1 MYGCN
6 IHKLSLF
13 HKRLKSQISQ
23 SGKDKADDVSARGSQ
38 QMPYSAYLYG
48 DQALTRIHNLLCG
61 NGQRVLVLGHSFDNC
76 VIPFLALGVEYVD
89 SIDRQGL
96 IPKTRLY
103 VHLSADYGTAVK
115 VGQRHGRPVVY
126 TVDSKRMQEDGYVF
140 YRSVNGVWLTKE
152 VPARY
157 FKR

>member
-1 MYGCN
+1 M
-6 IHKLSLF
+6 
-13 HKRLKSQISQ
+13 
-23 SGKDKADDVSARGSQ
+23 
-38 QMPYSAYLYG
+38 
-48 DQALTRIHNLLCG
+48 
-61 NGQRVLVLGHSFDNC
+61 
-76 VIPFLALGVEYVD
+76 D

-157 FKR
+157 LKR